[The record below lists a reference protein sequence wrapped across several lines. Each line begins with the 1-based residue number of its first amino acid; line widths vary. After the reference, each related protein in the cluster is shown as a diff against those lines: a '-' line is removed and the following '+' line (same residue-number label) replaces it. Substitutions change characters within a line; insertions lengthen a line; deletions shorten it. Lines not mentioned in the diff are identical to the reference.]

1 VTLVAG
7 AGFNGAHRNSAREP
21 QAIEPGKPFTLDIEM
36 HFTSWTFERGHRMR
50 LAVSNAMWP
59 MIWPTPHPMT
69 TTLRLG
75 GPHGS
80 RLVLPV
86 VPAAARQRPQF
97 LPPEKDEALEGFGT
111 LETGTASGYGEIE
124 TVERHPPTGR
134 ARIVATNV
142 GGLKYPWGTERNTES
157 IVHEAS
163 DPHPEATTVTGDY
176 STTVALPDRTLRFEA
191 HAVLKSDAT
200 TFHLV
205 YTRRLLRDG
214 TLVRE
219 KTWDQSFPRDFQ

>member
-1 VTLVAG
+1 
-7 AGFNGAHRNSAREP
+7 
-21 QAIEPGKPFTLDIEM
+21 
-36 HFTSWTFERGHRMR
+36 
-50 LAVSNAMWP
+50 

-86 VPAAARQRPQF
+86 VPAAARPRPQF
-97 LPPEKDEALEGFGT
+97 LPPEKDEPLEGFGT

-124 TVERHPPTGR
+124 TIERHPPTGR
-134 ARIVATNV
+134 ARIVATNG

-163 DPHPEATTVTGDY
+163 DPHPEATSVTGDY

-219 KTWDQSFPRDFQ
+219 KTWDQTFPRDFQ